1 MICNNIIWRKFQER
15 EDYGYKIH
23 SKPIMI
29 AKDIIYKNKTECKE
43 SKNYT
48 NLNDF
53 NELETLCKIDNH
65 YFEILQHQVRKV
77 YFDIDEWKYD
87 SITIEEFN
95 TILPPTLKAIGKE
108 LNKKIDITDV
118 IILMNDDWK
127 DCGVK
132 SVHLIFKK
140 IMMNYIQQKTLV
152 KNYNLN
158 TYGAVDRCAIL
169 DDTVYTEHRQ
179 FRLIYQSKIQ
189 SKMGGSYTFIEYNGN
204 NRFIDTCITATD
216 DCKIHKYKK
225 DLITN
230 QIELYE
236 DDKKIR
242 KYINE
247 SDIIDC
253 IKNVNKSF
261 WLNSNDWKMMI
272 RIIKK
277 LQIMDLE
284 EFNKLSILNSDN
296 KYKYEDNENF
306 INTIDIQLVKSGI
319 PLLLT
324 IINKHTDN
332 QFYLMKNLDR
342 YSHNKNMLYEYLQIN
357 SQLKIDIPKLTQTN
371 VKEVLNY
378 EDSILINVKNG
389 FIENTLTKKRSN
401 FIYNKNL
408 HIKEPKSYVSAH
420 DNSINRVYINN
431 LDDIEIKWE
440 KSYDEKGREEV
451 EKQPSKYLFIK
462 SDWGTGKNY
471 KILNKVMKYAVEN
484 NKTVCSITDNN
495 ALNLKQKQD
504 YLEFGFKSH
513 LDFQSEN
520 TKTKLKDYSIVGT
533 STQSLPKLKDKKYD
547 IIIIDEFQSVFDGFI
562 NGIYDNGFPKLFC
575 YKRFITLCKNSEKIV
590 CLDADLDEQLVNM
603 FLKVMAD
610 FPTKTPNNFY
620 INNENKYSDYNIN
633 LFSNKHQHFQTA
645 LDQIKNNKK
654 IVFGTAIKKYGDEL
668 FDEFKKIFNTTKRIL
683 YISKDGAVSN
693 YEFKTGKKDTIQEL
707 EKHLVDIDVFIYSPT
722 ISVGISI
729 NNVSFDYAYMYGSM
743 NSLPAVKF
751 LQMWF
756 RIRNI
761 TNKEINV
768 YIDGWKYSENTIT
781 SNQIKHQTKNQT
793 DLLKTQFEYD
803 FNENQ
808 DFFELWCYVRS
819 LSENSK
825 KCYARELISLL
836 NIHNLNYQF
845 VYDTT
850 INKDYILS
858 LIQTQADIEKRKKI
872 NFIKAEL
879 MDYSEYEKY
888 KTIQK
893 NNPDDIV
900 INDEIKHRLNK
911 TNLLYN
917 IHNIKQTMKPFKDYK
932 NIMKTTDIKS
942 DINNIVTNKIDYRKE
957 NDDILYLNLK
967 TIQNVK
973 CIRHYYNTNM
983 SIEYQLTDDELND
996 YSNLH
1001 QKYILYNRLLESFY
1015 NPSSTKNKTYTNRE
1029 FKQFVMDYKPLL
1041 ILIYK
1046 NIKLDETGICN
1057 WIETYNNKIIND
1069 YNKEKIK
1076 SIYHTIKQ
1084 IYKELD
1090 IDMKYIS
1097 LSHVSMENDK
1107 FKLEPKYNCIKYIY
1121 SNKID
1126 NKFKFFPNEHIEND
1140 YELIDNIEMDD
1151 KTVNKIIN
1159 MSYKDRNR
1167 DNKKLNLQFK
1177 QLQMI
1182 WLKDEYLFDNI
1193 VKSITEWRDNGMVYN
1208 GIRYFYFTNPTD
1220 YPTNKNPQNLLRL
1233 YYKPTACY
1241 FNTIVDKIN
1250 TYKESDLIIKRDDKQ
1265 KRDRYYLKKDKKI
1278 EMYMRSECNGRKNI
1292 KPYQETITKKLN
1304 KIKLAKQY
1312 YQIPIEKYDYELQ
1325 DILNNLNIVI
1335 NKRENE
1341 KLFQTTIIDELI
1353 NKNNLP
1359 KIFTSNDTRVIEHVV
1374 EKCKCKY
1381 QKLFGTQEPQVED
1394 DNNVEDISILIDSSD
1409 EEYELDPTDYYDQI
1423 PSEYD
1428 DLDSE

>member
-1 MICNNIIWRKFQER
+1 MICNNIIWRKFQET
-15 EDYGYKIH
+15 EKFGYKNH
-23 SKPIMI
+23 SKQIMI
-29 AKDIIYKNKTECKE
+29 VKDIIYKNKTESKE

-77 YFDIDEWKYD
+77 YFDIDEWKYE

-140 IMMNYIQQKTLV
+140 IKMNYIQQKTLV

-169 DDTVYTEHRQ
+169 DDTVYTEYRQ
-179 FRLIYQSKIQ
+179 FRLIYQSKIE
-189 SKMGGSYTFIEYNGN
+189 SKRGGSYTLIEYNGN
-204 NRFIDTCITATD
+204 NKFIDTCITATD

-242 KYINE
+242 KYIDE
-247 SDIIDC
+247 SDMIDC
-253 IKNVNKSF
+253 IKNVIKPF
-261 WLNSNDWKMMI
+261 WINSNDWKMMI

-277 LQIMDLE
+277 LQIMDLD
-284 EFNKLSILNSDN
+284 EFNKLSILKSDN

-306 INTIDIQLVKSGI
+306 INTIAIQLVKSGI

-324 IINKHTDN
+324 IINKYTDN
-332 QFYLMKNLDR
+332 QYYLMKHLDR
-342 YSHNKNMLYEYLQIN
+342 YSQNKNLLYEYLQN
-357 SQLKIDIPKLTQTN
+357 NTHLKIDIPKLTQTN

-389 FIENTLTKKRSN
+389 FIENTLTKERSN

-408 HIKEPKSYVSAH
+408 HIKEPKPYLSTH

-440 KSYDEKGREEV
+440 NWVMDWAND
-451 EKQPSKYLFIK
+451 KYLFIK

-471 KILNKVMKYAVEN
+471 KILNKVMKYAVKN
-484 NKTVCSITDNN
+484 NKSVCSISDNN

-562 NGIYDNGFPKLFC
+562 NGIYDVYSNLLC

-603 FLKVMAD
+603 FLKVVTD
-610 FPTKTPNNFY
+610 FPTKKTNNFY

-645 LDQIKNNKK
+645 LDKIKNNKK

-668 FDEFKKIFNTTKRIL
+668 FDEFKKIFNTTKKIL
-683 YISKDGAVSN
+683 YISIDGAVSN
-693 YEFKTGKKDTIQEL
+693 YELKIGKKDAIQDL
-707 EKHLVDIDVFIYSPT
+707 ENHLLDVDVFIYSPT

-729 NNVSFDYAYMYGSM
+729 NNVSFDYAFMYGSM

-781 SNQIKHQTKNQT
+781 SNQIRHQTKNQT
-793 DLLKTQFEYD
+793 DLLKTQFEYE
-803 FNENQ
+803 FNDNE
-808 DFFELWCYVRS
+808 DFFELWCYVKS

-888 KTIQK
+888 ITIQK
-893 NNPDDIV
+893 NNPDDII

-932 NIMKTTDIKS
+932 HIIKS
-942 DINNIVTNKIDYRKE
+942 TDALKNDINNIVTNKIDYRKE

-1015 NPSSTKNKTYTNRE
+1015 NPSSTKNKTYTNRQ

-1046 NIKLDETGICN
+1046 NIKLDETDICK
-1057 WIETYNNKIIND
+1057 WIQTYNNKIIND

-1097 LSHVSMENDK
+1097 SKHVSMENDK

-1121 SNKID
+1121 SNEID
-1126 NKFKFFPNEHIEND
+1126 NQFKFFPNEHIEND
-1140 YELIDNIEMDD
+1140 YELIDNIEIDD

-1182 WLKDEYLFDNI
+1182 LLKDEYVIDNI

-1220 YPTNKNPQNLLRL
+1220 YPTNKNPQNLLQL

-1241 FNTIVDKIN
+1241 FNPIVDKIN
-1250 TYKESDLIIKRDDKQ
+1250 TYTESDLIIKRDYKQ
-1265 KRDRYYLKKDKKI
+1265 KRYRYYLKKDKKI
-1278 EMYMRSECNGRKNI
+1278 EMYIRTECNGRKNV
-1292 KPYQETITKKLN
+1292 KPYKETITKNLN
-1304 KIKLAKQY
+1304 KIK
-1312 YQIPIEKYDYELQ
+1312 
-1325 DILNNLNIVI
+1325 
-1335 NKRENE
+1335 
-1341 KLFQTTIIDELI
+1341 
-1353 NKNNLP
+1353 
-1359 KIFTSNDTRVIEHVV
+1359 
-1374 EKCKCKY
+1374 
-1381 QKLFGTQEPQVED
+1381 
-1394 DNNVEDISILIDSSD
+1394 
-1409 EEYELDPTDYYDQI
+1409 
-1423 PSEYD
+1423 
-1428 DLDSE
+1428 